1 MKTKILKGIVLT
13 TIMAL
18 VIACNPKK
26 GDATTVDKDQ
36 IKTELQAMETAFA
49 DAFNAGK
56 PDDIIYYADDATS
69 FSQNKPPLMGKEA
82 IYTSIKNDITSFEKG
97 HKVSFTV
104 KEVFPSN
111 DGEQVVEIG
120 SYKVV
125 DTTVA
130 VVSSGNYISLFV
142 KKDGKYLCIRDMGAS
157 DLPKEEEKAKEATE
171 EKKKE

>member
-1 MKTKILKGIVLT
+1 MKTKILKGIILT
-13 TIMAL
+13 SIMVIL
-18 VIACNPKK
+18 IACNAKK
-26 GDATTVDKDQ
+26 EEKVTVDKDQ
-36 IKTELQAMETAFA
+36 IKAELQAMETAYA

-56 PDDIIYYADDATS
+56 PDDIVYYADDATS
-69 FSQNKPPLMGKEA
+69 FSQNMPPLMGKEA
-82 IYTSIKNDITSFEKG
+82 IYTSIKNDISGFTKG

-125 DTTVA
+125 DSTVA
-130 VVSSGNYISLFV
+130 VVRSGNYISLFV

-157 DLPKEEEKAKEATE
+157 DMPKEEEKET
-171 EKKKE
+171 KKQ

>member
-1 MKTKILKGIVLT
+1 MKTKILKGIVLS

-18 VIACNPKK
+18 VIACNSKK
-26 GDATTVDKDQ
+26 GDDTTVDKDQ
-36 IKTELQAMETAFA
+36 IKAELQTMETAYA
-49 DAFNAGK
+49 NAFNAGK
-56 PDDIIYYADDATS
+56 PDDIVYYADDATS
-69 FSQNKPPLMGKEA
+69 FSQNMPPLMGKEA
-82 IYTSIKNDITSFEKG
+82 IYTSIKNDISGLMKG
-97 HKVSFTV
+97 HKVTFTV

-130 VVSSGNYISLFV
+130 VVRSGNYISLFV

-157 DLPKEEEKAKEATE
+157 DMPKEEEKAKEEA
-171 EKKKE
+171 EKKE